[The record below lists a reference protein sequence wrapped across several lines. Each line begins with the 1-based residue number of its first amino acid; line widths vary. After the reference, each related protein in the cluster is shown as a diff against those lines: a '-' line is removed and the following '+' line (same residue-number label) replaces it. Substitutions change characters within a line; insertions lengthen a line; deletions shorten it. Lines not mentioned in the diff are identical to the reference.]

1 MVLCAIFGCGT
12 RTVRDKGVYMA
23 RIPSVVTN
31 QGDEIKI
38 FSEERRKNGFL
49 PSAEKTS
56 RTAFW
61 STDESVVD
69 ILSQGKL
76 QNCGIGTIQIGFQPR
91 I

>member
-31 QGDEIKI
+31 QGEETRILC
-38 FSEERRKNGFL
+38 EERQKKNGFL

-76 QNCGIGTIQIGFQPR
+76 
-91 I
+91 

>member
-1 MVLCAIFGCGT
+1 MVFCAIFGCGT
-12 RTVRDKGVYMA
+12 RTIREKGVYMA

-31 QGDEIKI
+31 QGEETRIL
-38 FSEERRKNGFL
+38 SEERRKNGFL

-56 RTAFW
+56 QTAFW
-61 STDESVVD
+61 SVDESVVD

-76 QNCGIGTIQIGFQPR
+76 QNCEIGTIQIGFQPR